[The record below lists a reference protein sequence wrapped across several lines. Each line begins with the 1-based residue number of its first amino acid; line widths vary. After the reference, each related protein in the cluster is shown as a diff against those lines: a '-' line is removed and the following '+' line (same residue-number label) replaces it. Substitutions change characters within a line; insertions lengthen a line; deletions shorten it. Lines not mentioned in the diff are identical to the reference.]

1 MSQGTLHIRG
11 QRSTDWWDVYDLRRA
26 TGGML
31 SLISPDQVR
40 DEFAQPQENT
50 WPLVAEIGA
59 PDDPKVIA
67 RMMIRLGR
75 WRRGHTASF
84 EFERHPDFAY
94 ASVRELLGEAIR
106 VAEKWW
112 NRQRLDVT
120 LPAKDV
126 GAIELFAS
134 FGFVQEARLRASLR
148 IAGALVDEVILAR
161 VTGDAARRRAVAPRR
176 TERGQRDRHPIRVT
190 VRGGSRDDWEAH
202 HAIWSQP
209 SVIWGTL
216 QIPHASAD
224 WNRIRVQDRRP
235 DNFWLLVAEVDG
247 KVVGTSGVHFGER
260 NRSHTGRVGMMV
272 DTMHQGKGVGSALMS
287 AAVDLAENWLGLT
300 RIQLEV
306 YPDNVPGTALY
317 EKFGFE
323 REGVLRGFAF
333 RDGEYVDVIVMA
345 RLKAR

>member
-11 QRSTDWWDVYDLRRA
+11 QRSTDWQDVYDLRRA
-26 TGGML
+26 KGGML
-31 SLISPDQVR
+31 SLISSDQVR
-40 DEFAQPQENT
+40 DELAQPQENT
-50 WPLVAEIGA
+50 WPLVAEIGG
-59 PDDPKVIA
+59 PDDQKVIA

-75 WRRGHTASF
+75 WRRGHTASL
-84 EFERHPDFAY
+84 EFDQHPDFAHE
-94 ASVRELLGEAIR
+94 SVRELLGEAIR

-120 LPAKDV
+120 LPAEDA
-126 GAIELFAS
+126 GAIGLFGS
-134 FGFVQEARLRASLR
+134 FGFVQEARLRTSVR
-148 IAGALVDEVILAR
+148 VAGELVDEVILAR
-161 VTGDAARRRAVAPRR
+161 VTEDVARRAAVAQPRTGR
-176 TERGQRDRHPIRVT
+176 DQRDRQPIHVT

-216 QIPHASAD
+216 QMPLASAD

-247 KVVGTSGVHFGER
+247 KVVGTSGVQFGER

-287 AAVDLAENWLGLT
+287 AAVDLAENWMGLT

-306 YPDNVPGTALY
+306 YPDNIPGIALY